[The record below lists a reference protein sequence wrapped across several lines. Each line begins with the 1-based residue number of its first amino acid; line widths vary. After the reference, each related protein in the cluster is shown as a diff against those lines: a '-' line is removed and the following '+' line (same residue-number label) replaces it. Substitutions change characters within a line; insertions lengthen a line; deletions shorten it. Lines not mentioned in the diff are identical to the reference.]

1 MYESGALCALAEAL
15 PGVDFTALDGYVG
28 VSAGSFIAAGLANGT
43 SPRQLCTSFVEND
56 GPRSDRIH
64 PGLFFRPAFGG
75 CAQRLATVPR
85 LLPQAGYSLA
95 VQRGSR
101 LAARFWLLAAA
112 KGLGRAL
119 STGLFSSAAVQRQLA
134 QVFSSPGRTDDS
146 RQLKRRLVLVATEL
160 DSGEAAPLAC
170 PAGTT
175 CPSRKPWRPA
185 RRCPA
190 FSRPSRSTAAGMGTV
205 L

>member
-101 LAARFWLLAAA
+101 LAARGWRLAS
-112 KGLGRAL
+112 GYWPRPRGWVGRCRRAC
-119 STGLFSSAAVQRQLA
+119 SAAPRCSVNWPK
-134 QVFSSPGRTDDS
+134 SSRRPDARMIPGN
-146 RQLKRRLVLVATEL
+146 
-160 DSGEAAPLAC
+160 
-170 PAGTT
+170 
-175 CPSRKPWRPA
+175 
-185 RRCPA
+185 
-190 FSRPSRSTAAGMGTV
+190 
-205 L
+205 